1 MGKRAKHKARQAII
15 ALPLDDEIQT
25 EAAYYARKCG
35 ITTEEALQIMEAANR
50 AQGANGALAGQ
61 SSP

>member
-1 MGKRAKHKARQAII
+1 MGKRAKHKARQAI
-15 ALPLDDEIQT
+15 AELSLDDEIQT

-50 AQGANGALAGQ
+50 PQRSSGALAGQ